1 MREADSTLIPNFA
14 AVHGWCGVAVLSDV
28 CFDLRRKYAV
38 HISGGSADCA
48 VNALSKQAAL
58 LLLLLLL
65 CMALL
70 L

>member
-28 CFDLRRKYAV
+28 CFDLRREYAV
-38 HISGGSADCA
+38 HVAGGSADCA
-48 VNALSKQAAL
+48 VKALCKQAAL